1 MQQLVLD
8 GSTFFGQNPSGRR
21 TFDHNN
27 VKRVS
32 LMLGGS
38 SSCVLFR
45 SLQAMLEPTP
55 AEPLKELHSICE
67 LLRCIACKYL
77 TRVEVS
83 GNNKPSSL
91 LLYRITYDYKT
102 VLLYR
107 TPRLTSHEA
116 EIQRMPWIK

>member
-21 TFDHNN
+21 KFDHNN

-38 SSCVLFR
+38 SSCVLFH
-45 SLQAMLEPTP
+45 SLQAMLEATQVESYGTP
-55 AEPLKELHSICE
+55 LNEQASS
-67 LLRCIACKYL
+67 IACKYL

-83 GNNKPSSL
+83 GNDRPPSL
-91 LLYRITYDYKT
+91 LPYRITYDYKT
-102 VLLYR
+102 VL
-107 TPRLTSHEA
+107 
-116 EIQRMPWIK
+116 